1 MMGQNKVN
9 LTYYFCLIID
19 FLVATEADVNHNTS
33 VFTYRGV
40 SFMSFLTVLTRG
52 LIKENPTFRLVLGM
66 CPTLA
71 VTTSL
76 ENALGMGIAATFVL
90 ICSNA
95 AISALRDVI
104 PATVRIPAY
113 IVVIAAFV
121 TTVDLLMQ
129 AYAPALATSLG
140 IFIPLIVVNCII
152 LGRAE
157 AFACKNPV
165 LLSAADGIG
174 MGLGFTGALAIVA
187 TIREFIGNGSITLW
201 GKVALTDIH
210 SHGIILF
217 VLPAGGFIT
226 LGLILAGINRLQTI
240 VAQKQGQAV
249 PAPLDFDCR
258 HCTICKIG
266 K

>member
-1 MMGQNKVN
+1 MN
-9 LTYYFCLIID
+9 
-19 FLVATEADVNHNTS
+19 
-33 VFTYRGV
+33 
-40 SFMSFLTVLTRG
+40 FLTVLSRG
-52 LIKENPTFRLVLGM
+52 IIKENPTFRLVLGM

-76 ENALGMGIAATFVL
+76 ENALGMGVAATFVL
-90 ICSNA
+90 VCSNM
-95 AISALRDVI
+95 AISALRNII

-121 TTVDLLMQ
+121 TMVDLLIQ
-129 AYAPALATSLG
+129 AYAPALASSLG

-157 AFACKNPV
+157 AFASKNPV

-174 MGLGFTGALAIVA
+174 MGAGFTLALSVIAA
-187 TIREFIGNGSITLW
+187 IREFIGNGSVTLW
-201 GKVALTDIH
+201 GKIALADLH
-210 SHGIILF
+210 SHTVVLF
-217 VLPAGGFIT
+217 ILPAGGFIT
-226 LGLILAGINRLQTI
+226 LGLILAAINRLQ
-240 VAQKQGQAV
+240 AFAAERAGQTA

-258 HCTICKIG
+258 HCTLCKISET

>member
-1 MMGQNKVN
+1 MMGQNKVDS
-9 LTYYFCLIID
+9 TYYFCLIID
-19 FLVATEADVNHNTS
+19 FLVATETDVGHNVN
-33 VFTYRGV
+33 VFTCRGV
-40 SFMSFLTVLTRG
+40 LLMSFLTVLTRG

-90 ICSNA
+90 ICSNV
-95 AISALRDVI
+95 AISALRNVI

-129 AYAPALATSLG
+129 AFAPALATSLG

-174 MGLGFTGALAIVA
+174 MGLGFTGALAIIA

-226 LGLILAGINRLQTI
+226 LGLILAGINRIQTI
-240 VAQKQGQAV
+240 AAQKQGQV
-249 PAPLDFDCR
+249 IPAPLDFDCR

>member
-1 MMGQNKVN
+1 
-9 LTYYFCLIID
+9 
-19 FLVATEADVNHNTS
+19 
-33 VFTYRGV
+33 
-40 SFMSFLTVLTRG
+40 MSFLTVLTRG

-76 ENALGMGIAATFVL
+76 ENALGMGVAATFVL

-95 AISALRDVI
+95 AISALRNVI

-174 MGLGFTGALAIVA
+174 MGLGFTGALAIIA

-240 VAQKQGQAV
+240 AAQKQGQAI